1 MASTPY
7 ATTVGCA
14 QYPDLIPITIP
25 VFAASA
31 IANGDE
37 LVAYTPGFN
46 FEVVKID
53 FVTVTPITT
62 GGKTAT
68 FVPKIGSTAIA
79 GGTSTALA
87 GAQAKGVAVTVWLQ
101 NQSPQALHIY
111 GKPTDTVG
119 LTASAV
125 TAFTE
130 GAGYFLMQIRNVGNL
145 A

>member
-7 ATTVGCA
+7 ATSVGVA
-14 QYPDLIPITIP
+14 TYPDIIPVTIP
-25 VFAASA
+25 VFATSA
-31 IANGDE
+31 IANADE
-37 LVAYTPGFN
+37 LTDYIPGFN

-68 FVPKIGSTAIA
+68 ITPYIDGTAIA
-79 GGTSTALA
+79 GGVVTALA
-87 GAQAKGVAVTVWLQ
+87 GTKAKGVVSNVWLQ
-101 NQSPQALHIY
+101 NQTPQALHIY
-111 GKPTDTVG
+111 GGPTSK
-119 LTASAV
+119 LRITASAV

-130 GAGYFLMQIRNVGNL
+130 GAGYFLVQIRNIGNV